1 MKKIVIVLAM
11 LTVASFAQ
19 AQIGGAI
26 GKRLKEKASQTINN
40 ALGNNQN
47 QSQGQEQKD
56 ESNTANSDKDEEL
69 TPEKVMAMVPTMPQP
84 QQLAE
89 YLCESHRANPRT
101 LKMLAN
107 PTTSYLAQLA
117 VAGAGG
123 YAAIASQNGYGRYF
137 AFDEQLLKEFGI
149 TQEQFDAMSEEEQ
162 QELALKYA
170 SEMED
175 RYYKTIERLGKDE
188 KYQKLMEQYNDVESQ
203 IERLYSD
210 ADSTGRDLW
219 QKKFGGK
226 DNASDDDMC
235 AYYRQAVPDFY
246 NAVVKGMRMRK
257 TQQMAVAKQIDAYV
271 QTLSKLYPNEVYA
284 GLYSQQS
291 VCAASYVADA
301 ARVTAMSD
309 PR

>member
-1 MKKIVIVLAM
+1 MKKIVILLAM
-11 LTVASFAQ
+11 LTVASFSQ
-19 AQIGGAI
+19 AQIGSAI

-47 QSQGQEQKD
+47 QSQEQEQKGD
-56 ESNTANSDKDEEL
+56 NNKAASDKDDEL
-69 TPEKVMAMVPTMPQP
+69 TPEKVMAMVPQMPQP

-89 YLCESHRANPRT
+89 YLCESRRANPRT
-101 LKMLAN
+101 LKVLAN
-107 PTTSYLAQLA
+107 PTTNYLVQLA

-123 YAAIASQNGYGRYF
+123 YATMASQNGYGRYY
-137 AFDEQLLKEFGI
+137 AFDEQLLKEFGV
-149 TQEQFDAMSEEEQ
+149 TQEQYDAMSEEEQ
-162 QELALKYA
+162 QKLALKYA

-188 KYQKLMEQYNDVESQ
+188 KYQKLMEQYNDIESH
-203 IERLYSD
+203 IEKLYSD
-210 ADSTGRDLW
+210 ADSVCLDSW
-219 QKKFGGK
+219 QKKYGGK
-226 DNASDDDMC
+226 DNPSEDDVC
-235 AYYRQAVPDFY
+235 AYYRQAVPGFY
-246 NAVVKGMRMRK
+246 NAVVQGMRMRK
-257 TQQMAVAKQIDAYV
+257 TQQMAVAKQIDDYV

-291 VCAASYVADA
+291 LCAASYVADA